1 MSRTLNEVHL
11 IGRLGQAPEMKYTPS
26 GKAITT
32 LRLATNHNT
41 KAADGSRQEET
52 DWHSIVLWDKLA
64 ETANQYL
71 QKGSQVFIAG
81 RLQTRSWEKDGQR
94 QYRTEIV
101 AGEMIMLDPAQ
112 TRPAQVAAEDADE
125 DPAF

>member
-1 MSRTLNEVHL
+1 MSRTLNEVRL
-11 IGRLGQAPEMKYTPS
+11 IGRLGQAPELKYTPG

-32 LRLATNHNT
+32 LRLATNHGT
-41 KAADGSRQEET
+41 RQADGSRQEET

-101 AGEMIMLDPAQ
+101 AAEMLMLDPAQ

-125 DPAF
+125 EPAF